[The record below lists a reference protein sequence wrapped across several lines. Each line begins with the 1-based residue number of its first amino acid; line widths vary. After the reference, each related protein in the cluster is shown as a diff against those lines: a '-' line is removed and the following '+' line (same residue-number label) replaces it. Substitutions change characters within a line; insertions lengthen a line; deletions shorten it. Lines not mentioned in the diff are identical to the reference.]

1 MRLVRRAVS
10 VAVAAGLTGM
20 VWTGSAWAEP
30 AWVQIEARPSLDQA
44 TERAR
49 DWSSTLP
56 AVSGFAMSTGWFA
69 IALGPYADEAEADSQ
84 LRVLRGEG
92 MIPPDS
98 YVSNGSRFRQ
108 QFWPA
113 GAAPAQAAEPAAP
126 VAVKPAPVETPAIAT
141 PAPIDAP
148 AVEAPAPVETLADS
162 RRLEAALSAETRMEI
177 QTALQWRGFYN
188 STIDGAFGRGTRA
201 SIAAWQQA
209 NGYEATGVL
218 ASAQQAQLLGAV
230 AAERA
235 ALGLT
240 ATDEPEAG
248 IAIELPLGL
257 IEFDHYDAPFVH
269 YRAKDGSG
277 VTVLLI
283 SQQGDQNSLFG
294 LYDAMQTLEIVPM
307 AGERKRERSSF
318 LLTGQNDRIHSY
330 TQAELS
336 GGLIKGFTLVY
347 PADQAERMARVLEA
361 MKTSFRPVG
370 NKALDATL
378 GKPLAVERSA
388 LIAGLDQRHPEFAR
402 SGFFIAAD
410 GAVLTAAAGLNACG
424 RITVEDHL
432 ADLAYVDEALGLA
445 VLRPQKPLA
454 PSAVAAFQPTEPR
467 LGSEIAVAG
476 FSYPEALSA
485 PVLSFGTLSDLSG
498 LAGEAS
504 RARLAVRTLAGD
516 AGGPVLDTT
525 GAVVGML
532 LPAETATDKLLP
544 EDLAQAL
551 RSFEIVA
558 RLTENGYAPMASE
571 PAGSI
576 AAEDIAA
583 RAQDLTVR
591 VACWK

>member
-1 MRLVRRAVS
+1 MRLVRRSVS
-10 VAVAAGLTGM
+10 VVVAASLTGM
-20 VWTGSAWAEP
+20 VWTGTAWAEP
-30 AWVQIEARPSLDQA
+30 AWVQIEARPTLDQA
-44 TERAR
+44 QERAR
-49 DWSSTLP
+49 DWSTILP
-56 AVSGFAMSTGWFA
+56 AVSGFAMSTGWYA

-84 LRVLRGEG
+84 LRVLRGER

-98 YVSNGSRFRQ
+98 YVSNGSRFRE

-113 GAAPAQAAEPAAP
+113 GAAPAPVAEPAAP
-126 VAVKPAPVETPAIAT
+126 VAVKPAPVEFPAAE
-141 PAPIDAP
+141 AP
-148 AVEAPAPVETLADS
+148 AAETPAPVETLAES
-162 RRLEAALSAETRMEI
+162 RRLEAALSAATRMEI
-177 QTALQWRGFYN
+177 QSALQWQGFYS

-201 SIAAWQQA
+201 SIGAWQQA

-240 ATDEPEAG
+240 AIDEPEAG

-307 AGERKRERSSF
+307 VGERKRERASF
-318 LLTGQNDRIHSY
+318 LLTGQNERIHSY
-330 TQAELS
+330 TQVGLS

-347 PADQAERMARVLEA
+347 PADQADRMARVLEA
-361 MKTSFRPVG
+361 MKASFRPQG
-370 NKALDATL
+370 KKALDATL

-388 LIAGLDQRHPEFAR
+388 LMAGLDQRHPEFAR

-410 GAVLTAAAGLNACG
+410 GAVLTAAAGLQACG

-432 ADLAYVDEALGLA
+432 ADLAYADEALGLA

-454 PSAVAAFQPTEPR
+454 PAAVAAFQPAEPR
-467 LGSEIAVAG
+467 PGGEIAVAG

-485 PVLSFGTLSDLSG
+485 PVLSFGTLSDISG
-498 LAGEAS
+498 LSGEAS

-532 LPAETATDKLLP
+532 LPTEATPDKLLP

-551 RSFEIVA
+551 RSFDIVA
-558 RLTENGYAPMASE
+558 RLTENGYAPAASE
-571 PAGSI
+571 PSGSI

-583 RAQDLTVR
+583 LAQDMTVR